1 VQFGTAT
8 PREMSRVCET
18 ACRRISFVTI
28 KSPTRLGALA
38 VAAAFV
44 AAACAP
50 AATPTPVPT
59 PTPPVAA
66 DPAAPTPPGEIAG
79 FIVVS
84 GSSTVEPIATGVAEL
99 FREANPGFDFAIE
112 GPGTGDGFQR
122 FCRGETDISTAS
134 RTIRPEGEA
143 DLCAQNGIE
152 HIELKIA
159 YDGITVITNPANEAI
174 SCLSFADLYALLGPE
189 SMGFTRWSD
198 AAPLAAEL
206 GSTTTFPDAELTVVG
221 PGEESGTYDSFVEL
235 VFGDIAEARGQDEV
249 SRPDYTS
256 SPNDN
261 VIVEGIAGS
270 PTSLGWVG
278 FAFAEENKDRIKE
291 IAVSAEPGGACVAPT
306 PETIAD
312 YSYPISRPLFIY
324 VNTARAAANPALAA
338 FVDFFLADGTIAEVL
353 EVVPYVNMPAEE
365 LLESRAAWEAR

>member
-1 VQFGTAT
+1 
-8 PREMSRVCET
+8 
-18 ACRRISFVTI
+18 VTI
-28 KSPTRLGALA
+28 KSPTRLGALV
-38 VAAAFV
+38 VAAALAV
-44 AAACAP
+44 AACAP
-50 AATPTPVPT
+50 ATPAPATPTPD
-59 PTPPVAA
+59 AG
-66 DPAAPTPPGEIAG
+66 APTPGDEIVG
-79 FIVVS
+79 SIVVS

-99 FREANPGFDFAIE
+99 FHEANPGFTFAIE

-122 FCRGETDISTAS
+122 FCRGETDIATAS
-134 RTIRPEGEA
+134 RTIKPVGEA
-143 DLCAQNGIE
+143 DLCAENGIE
-152 HIELKIA
+152 YIELKIA

-198 AAPLAAEL
+198 AAALAAEL
-206 GSTTTFPDAELTVVG
+206 GSTTTLPDAELTVVG
-221 PGEESGTYDSFVEL
+221 PGEESGTYDTFVEL
-235 VFGDIAEARGQDEV
+235 VFGDIAEARGQEEV

-261 VIVEGIAGS
+261 VIIEGIAGS
-270 PTSLGWVG
+270 ATSLGWVG

-291 IAVSAEPGGACVAPT
+291 LAVSAEPGGACVAPT

-324 VNTARAAANPALAA
+324 VNTARAAANPALVA
-338 FVDFFLADGTIAEVL
+338 FVDFILADGTIAEVL

-365 LLESRAAWEAR
+365 LLESRTAWEAR

>member
-1 VQFGTAT
+1 MQ
-8 PREMSRVCET
+8 
-18 ACRRISFVTI
+18 RRNSFVTI
-28 KSPTRLGALA
+28 KSPRLGALA
-38 VAAAFV
+38 VAAALA

-50 AATPTPVPT
+50 APPTPAPATP
-59 PTPPVAA
+59 
-66 DPAAPTPPGEIAG
+66 DPGAPTPGDQ
-79 FIVVS
+79 IVGSILVS
-84 GSSTVEPIATGVAEL
+84 GSSTIEPISTGVAEL
-99 FREANPGFDFAIE
+99 FRQANPGFNFAIE

-122 FCRGETDISTAS
+122 FCRGETDISNAS
-134 RTIRPEGEA
+134 RAIKPEGEA

-152 HIELKIA
+152 YVELKIA
-159 YDGITVITNPANEAI
+159 YDGITVMTNPANEAI

-198 AAPLAAEL
+198 AAALAAEL
-206 GSTTTFPDAELTVVG
+206 GSTTTFPDADLTIVG
-221 PGEESGTYDSFVEL
+221 PGEESGTYDLLVEL
-235 VFGDIAEARGQDEV
+235 VFGDIAEARGQEEV

-261 VIVEGIAGS
+261 VIIEGIAGS

-278 FAFAEENKDRIKE
+278 FAFAEANKDRIKE
-291 IAVSAEPGGACVAPT
+291 LEVSAEPGGACVAPA

-312 YSYPISRPLFIY
+312 YSYPLSRPLFIY
-324 VNTARAAANPALAA
+324 VNVARAAANPALAA

-365 LLESRAAWEAR
+365 LAESRAAWEAR